1 MILKV
6 RPHEAEDVQSTLP
19 FMKYECVV
27 QKSCVMVRVKA
38 EWTTDR
44 R

>member
-1 MILKV
+1 
-6 RPHEAEDVQSTLP
+6 
-19 FMKYECVV
+19 MKYECVV

-44 R
+44 RWEKDAAWRW